1 MAITAKNESLESEK
15 KGAANK
21 KGNGLEIK
29 KRFAGMPASIVFIPV
44 GGKSGFMFQRL
55 LLDLNKYV
63 RKINNS
69 AVFGDIL
76 EIRAKHERI
85 SKLVNDVWN
94 DLKDIAPRFHA
105 FDPRRWQDINE
116 TMEERL
122 RLINRAA
129 ACVINPI
136 DDNVA
141 ELTMAIK
148 ILSEKFNEYQAKSD
162 FDALQQIALL
172 FRKIQ
177 SELTAIMGEGNV
189 KTENGS
195 DGSNT

>member
-1 MAITAKNESLESEK
+1 MEEKAAGKENKEAQAVSNLEKRTA
-15 KGAANK
+15 
-21 KGNGLEIK
+21 IK
-29 KRFAGMPASIVFIPV
+29 KRFATMPASIVFIPA
-44 GGKSGFMFQRL
+44 GGRSGFVFHKL

-76 EIRAKHERI
+76 EVKAKHGRI
-85 SKLVNDVWN
+85 KKLCYETWEG
-94 DLKDIAPRFHA
+94 LKDIIPRFHA
-105 FDPRRWQDINE
+105 FDPKHWADINE
-116 TMEERL
+116 TMDERM

-141 ELTMAIK
+141 MLAMAIK
-148 ILSEKFNEYQAKSD
+148 VLSEKFNEYQAKSD
-162 FDALQQIALL
+162 FDNLEKIAML

-177 SELTAIMGEGNV
+177 ADLTDLMGQNGN
-189 KTENGS
+189 KQ
-195 DGSNT
+195 GSNT